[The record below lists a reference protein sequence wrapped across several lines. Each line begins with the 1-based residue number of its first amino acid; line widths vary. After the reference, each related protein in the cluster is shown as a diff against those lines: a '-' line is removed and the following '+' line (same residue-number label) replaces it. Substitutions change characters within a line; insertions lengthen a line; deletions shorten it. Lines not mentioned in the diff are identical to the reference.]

1 MTWNRKMNK
10 INNIGSMNEEEPT
23 TVHSSR
29 LLSHTTQFFQHHIPT
44 GFVILGILELTMFM
58 FAFYGGVE
66 LRFMASE
73 GKTYV
78 GPLAPKAFLFSVV
91 MLSSLIAMGAYK
103 RGANQSFVGM
113 VVRVASALVLGMLPL
128 AFLYYFAPMFF
139 LGRGALG
146 LAVILSFILIVVTRV
161 AFDRLADQERFKS
174 RVLVLGTG
182 SRADL
187 IRKASDE
194 GELDG
199 LNIVG
204 YVQLGTETG
213 TPGEGG
219 IVPGDRPLVD
229 LISTADVDQIVLAL
243 DDRRKALPVRDIL
256 DCKMSGIGVVDLLTF
271 FERETGKVRL
281 DILQPSWLFLSDG
294 FRLNALRRV
303 SKRVFDLSVVLLM
316 LPIAL
321 PLMFLAGTAVFLES
335 AGRGPIFYRQTRVGE
350 NGRLFQIIKFRSMRV
365 DAESDGPRWASAND
379 TRITPVGS
387 FLRRTRLDEL
397 PQLYNVLKGE
407 MSFVGPRPERPEF
420 TRELRNSIPYY
431 GERHRVKP
439 GLTGWAQIRYPYG
452 ASQED
457 AVKKLQYD
465 LYYVKNYSIFL
476 DLLILFQTAEVVLF
490 RKGAH

>member
-1 MTWNRKMNK
+1 MSK
-10 INNIGSMNEEEPT
+10 INNIAHMSGEEPT
-23 TVHSSR
+23 TVYSSHR
-29 LLSHTTQFFQHHIPT
+29 LGRTVQFAQHHIPT
-44 GFVILGILELTMFM
+44 GFVILGLLEMAMFM
-58 FAFYGGVE
+58 LAFYGGVE
-66 LRFMASE
+66 LRFLVSA

-78 GPLAPKAFLFSVV
+78 GPLLPKAFLFSLV

-103 RGANQSFVGM
+103 RGTNQSFVAM
-113 VVRVASALVLGMLPL
+113 VVQVASALVLGMLPL
-128 AFLYYFAPMFF
+128 AFLYYFAPLFF

-146 LAVILSFILIVVTRV
+146 LAVILSFILIIITRL

-182 SRADL
+182 SRANL
-187 IRKASDE
+187 IRKAVE
-194 GELDG
+194 GGELNG
-199 LNIVG
+199 LNVVG
-204 YVQLGTETG
+204 FVRLSTETG
-213 TPGEGG
+213 APRK
-219 IVPGDRPLVD
+219 GDILSDDQSLVD
-229 LISTADVDQIVLAL
+229 MISKADVDQIVLAV

-256 DCKMSGIGVVDLLTF
+256 DCKMSGISVVDLLTF

-294 FRLNALRRV
+294 FRLNALRKV
-303 SKRVFDLSVVLLM
+303 SKRIFDISIVLLM

-321 PLMFLAGTAVFLES
+321 PLMLVTGLAVFLES
-335 AGRGPIFYRQTRVGE
+335 GGRGPILYRQTRVGE
-350 NGRLFQIIKFRSMRV
+350 HGQLFQIVKFRSMRV

-379 TRITPVGS
+379 ARITVVGS
-387 FLRRTRLDEL
+387 FIRRTRLDEL

-420 TRELRNSIPYY
+420 TRELRNNIPYY
-431 GERHRVKP
+431 SERHRVKP

-452 ASQED
+452 ASQDD

-476 DLLILFQTAEVVLF
+476 DLLILFQTAEVVLL
-490 RKGAH
+490 RRGAH